1 MNAKY
6 KYINKEGNE
15 CLFFRINAT
24 KKDHKQDLK
33 KIAKQI
39 DLKKGLIIFKGKG
52 A

>member
-24 KKDHKQDLK
+24 KKDHKQDLE